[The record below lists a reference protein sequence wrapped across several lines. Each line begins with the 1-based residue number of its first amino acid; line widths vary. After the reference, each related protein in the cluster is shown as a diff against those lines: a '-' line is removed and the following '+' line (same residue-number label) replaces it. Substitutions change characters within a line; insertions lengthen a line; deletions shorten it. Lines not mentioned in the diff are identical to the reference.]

1 MSDSYSLSEKT
12 CCCFFA
18 QLISAFVFATWILV
32 QFLYFINPKFQAPS
46 YYLWLYSLV
55 CVRPGRKPG
64 GQVFLRHGSYYIC
77 RLGFEHRKPVY
88 INIVR
93 NPLDRL
99 LSYYYFV
106 RYGDNFRP
114 YLRRKKWADK
124 QVTRKVQILDV
135 K

>member
-1 MSDSYSLSEKT
+1 MVTAK
-12 CCCFFA
+12 
-18 QLISAFVFATWILV
+18 LICVFVLAYADCWFSHEVAHLITSFLV
-32 QFLYFINPKFQAPS
+32 FQ
-46 YYLWLYSLV
+46 
-55 CVRPGRKPG
+55 
-64 GQVFLRHGSYYIC
+64 YIC

-124 QVTRKVQILDV
+124 QVVKEPVLQILFSYFEAKMIEPV
-135 K
+135 MVLF